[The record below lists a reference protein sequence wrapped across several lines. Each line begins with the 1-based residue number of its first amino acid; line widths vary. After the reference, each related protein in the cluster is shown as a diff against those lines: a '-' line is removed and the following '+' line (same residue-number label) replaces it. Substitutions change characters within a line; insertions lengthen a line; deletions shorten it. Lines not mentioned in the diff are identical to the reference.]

1 MNSFPPISDGDE
13 IETSPPGTAG
23 GHERPFFV
31 HTTWQ
36 DAGETPTSELFPITS
51 GRWSYRSS
59 FTPRSSQVFSLK
71 PAPFAAEVF
80 GHQSTVTM
88 VGFML
93 AAQQAA
99 LIHHIAS
106 QRLVDAAIF
115 HEGQELMLVDLP

>member
-1 MNSFPPISDGDE
+1 MTPSLPISDGDE
-13 IETSPPGTAG
+13 IETSPPDTAG
-23 GHERPFFV
+23 GHGRPLL
-31 HTTWQ
+31 
-36 DAGETPTSELFPITS
+36 TPTTHQDEDETTTS
-51 GRWSYRSS
+51 GLLPVTPDVWTYRSS
-59 FTPRSSQVFSLK
+59 FVPRSSQVFSLK